1 MNCGIT
7 GELKVTG
14 FLLAVVKGY
23 SLVPIKKKVLKASG
37 RERRCTTPSSHAK
50 ARS

>member
-23 SLVPIKKKVLKASG
+23 SLVPINGTKSIRKRKKVYNTFLS
-37 RERRCTTPSSHAK
+37 C
-50 ARS
+50 